1 MYELGILSKQ
11 HNVIA
16 GFFLKICQVLQEL
29 TRETQT
35 HSMVISYAYL
45 YAILGMK
52 LRYNELF
59 EVYKDRSDK
68 RCHVFVQICQSVK
81 KN

>member
-11 HNVIA
+11 HNVIT
-16 GFFLKICQVLQEL
+16 GFLKIFQVLQES

-52 LRYNELF
+52 LCYNELF
-59 EVYKDRSDK
+59 EVYEDRSDK
-68 RCHVFVQICQSVK
+68 RCHVFVKICHSV
-81 KN
+81 